1 MNQKDKDLKI
11 LQKEVIARKRS
22 DLSFKETL
30 IWKNLE
36 EQVKQL
42 RNHIENDDKLI
53 VEQQK
58 HIKEQQLLI
67 ENQCK
72 VIHDLVKIGKEQQE
86 ELINQ
91 INKKFR
97 RNYSLI

>member
-1 MNQKDKDLKI
+1 M
-11 LQKEVIARKRS
+11 
-22 DLSFKETL
+22 
-30 IWKNLE
+30 
-36 EQVKQL
+36 KQL
-42 RNHIENDDKLI
+42 RNHIANDDKLI

-72 VIHDLVKIGKEQQE
+72 VIHDLVKIGREQQE
-86 ELINQ
+86 EMINQ